1 MTKTAADIARM
12 SGLEQVEYLAGSEE
26 PFAPIA
32 PFFNMETISY
42 QEGEVVFAATPE
54 PKHYNPIGTV
64 HGGFAATLLDS
75 ACGTA
80 VHTTLRPGQAYTS
93 LEIKVNFL
101 RAMTAETG
109 RVTVRGWVV
118 RPGSKAAYAEA
129 DIRDADGRILAS
141 ASSTCAV
148 FETQ

>member
-1 MTKTAADIARM
+1 
-12 SGLEQVEYLAGSEE
+12 
-26 PFAPIA
+26 
-32 PFFNMETISY
+32 
-42 QEGEVVFAATPE
+42 
-54 PKHYNPIGTV
+54 
-64 HGGFAATLLDS
+64 S

-148 FETQ
+148 FEAQQLTLGVVELFDYPEHCSLNSV